1 MNTNQESPVNT
12 SLGQT
17 PTATAFLNNFFAKN
31 SIMNEEKPIEN
42 VSPPVEP
49 QTNAA
54 KVSSILS
61 RLDSKKEDAAVNLG
75 ISASEVET
83 LPFDLSA
90 LETEGI
96 FLNIDCRGF
105 STLERQIE
113 WKSLGVELPACRR
126 GAPFSAARRA
136 PSRRLPPKADAR
148 RESGA

>member
-1 MNTNQESPVNT
+1 
-12 SLGQT
+12 
-17 PTATAFLNNFFAKN
+17 
-31 SIMNEEKPIEN
+31 MNEEKPIEN

-61 RLDSKKEDAAVNLG
+61 RLESKKEDAAVNLG

-113 WKSLGVELPACRR
+113 WKSLGVELPAPARC
-126 GAPFSAARRA
+126 ASLRRA
-136 PSRRLPPKADAR
+136 PGSFPTFTA
-148 RESGA
+148 ES